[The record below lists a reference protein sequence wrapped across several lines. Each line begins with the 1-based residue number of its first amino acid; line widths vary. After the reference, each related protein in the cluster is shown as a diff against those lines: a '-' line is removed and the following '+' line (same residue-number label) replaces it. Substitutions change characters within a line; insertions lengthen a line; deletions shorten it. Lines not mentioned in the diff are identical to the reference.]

1 MSDELTKTDG
11 SSLQAGLASVWAR
24 IAPLSVGAVASSV
37 AIIAASAVL
46 RRALG
51 PKARLLSWAGTV
63 MVLPLGVWLLTRK
76 EDTASSDTAAGEVEP
91 SRHTETKKL
100 DNPEN

>member
-1 MSDELTKTDG
+1 MTDKPATTG
-11 SSLQAGLASVWAR
+11 ESSLQRGLSSAWER

-37 AIIAASAVL
+37 AIIAASSVL
-46 RRALG
+46 RRVLG

-63 MVLPLGVWLLTRK
+63 VVLPLGVWLLTRR

-91 SRHTETKKL
+91 SRHSETKKL
-100 DNPEN
+100 DNPES